1 MSTYRTLATVAICL
15 GLASATATAGWFDS
29 LKDAIGSIGKSSSTS
44 EAIESV
50 LSNDEIT
57 SGLKEA
63 LSVGVDRA
71 IKILG
76 ADGGFLNDAT
86 VRIPMPGFLE
96 KARPAL
102 RLFGQE
108 KLADDFEAT
117 VNHAAE
123 RAVPL
128 AASVFGNAIRDMSID
143 DARAILGGADDS
155 ATTYFR
161 EHTGEALKT
170 AMLPIVSEAT
180 NETGVTSSYKKLVD
194 KAGSLVSDDDLDLD
208 SYVTDKAIDGLFLK
222 LADEERK
229 IRSDPLARSTKL
241 LKKVF
246 SAASK

>member
-1 MSTYRTLATVAICL
+1 MSNYRTLAAITICL
-15 GLASATATAGWFDS
+15 GFASATATAGWFDS
-29 LKDAIGSIGKSSSTS
+29 LKDAISSIGKSSSTS
-44 EAIESV
+44 EAVESV

-57 SGLKEA
+57 GGLKEA

-76 ADGGFLNDAT
+76 ADGGFLNDPT

-143 DARAILGGADDS
+143 DARAILRGADDS
-155 ATTYFR
+155 ATIYFR

-194 KAGSLVSDDDLDLD
+194 KAGSLVSDVDLDLD

-222 LADEERK
+222 LADEEKK
-229 IRSDPLARSTKL
+229 IRADPLARSTEL